1 MEPNHSLIS
10 GLRLDTASAE
20 DPVEQRIKKAATESD
35 WDVIYVNISSCR
47 SSPSCLA
54 WFDLLL
60 ILRFLF
66 TITYSSLIASCST
79 NRVHCVSSC
88 CWQPKKALSLT
99 LILSLFCC
107 SIFTSCLLYTSQP
120 FKVPAKL
127 SAASSAAPVWLL
139 LFCLFSSPIFYLP
152 MFSWEEIKGAIY
164 HKQYFLLCDK
174 FTLNWVAFTC
184 GVWA

>member
-35 WDVIYVNISSCR
+35 WDVIYVNISSCC

-127 SAASSAAPVWLL
+127 SAASSAAAVWLL